1 MSALARIS
9 PATGLFVAIVGPS
22 GAGKDA
28 VIRGLAGRLGEADGV
43 CFARRVVTRPADAF
57 EDHDTLSEAEFLAAH
72 AEGRFAL
79 AWRAHGLHYGVPRE
93 IEARLAAGHAV
104 VCNLSR
110 AAIVD
115 VRRLYRPNLIVLVT
129 ARPEILAARLAAR
142 GRDDGASRRER
153 LERSAVAEVAF
164 EPDVTIHNDGA
175 LDEAVAR
182 LHELVLAG
190 LRSAA
195 TA

>member
-1 MSALARIS
+1 MSARTK
-9 PATGLFVAIVGPS
+9 ATPSRGLFVAIVGPS

-28 VIRGLAGRLGEADGV
+28 LMRGVAGRLGQADGV
-43 CFARRVVTRPADAF
+43 VFARRVVTRSADAF
-57 EDHDTLSEAEFLAAH
+57 EDHDTLTEEEFLAAQ

-79 AWRAHGLHYGVPRE
+79 AWQAHGFHYGVPRE

-110 AAIVD
+110 AAVAEA
-115 VRRLYRPNLIVLVT
+115 RRLYRPSLVVLVT
-129 ARPEILAARLAAR
+129 ARAETLAARLAQR

-153 LERSAVAEVAF
+153 LERSAAAELGV
-164 EPDVTIHNDGA
+164 EPDATIDNDGA
-175 LDEAVAR
+175 LDDAVTQ
-182 LHELVLAG
+182 LHELVVRT

-195 TA
+195 P